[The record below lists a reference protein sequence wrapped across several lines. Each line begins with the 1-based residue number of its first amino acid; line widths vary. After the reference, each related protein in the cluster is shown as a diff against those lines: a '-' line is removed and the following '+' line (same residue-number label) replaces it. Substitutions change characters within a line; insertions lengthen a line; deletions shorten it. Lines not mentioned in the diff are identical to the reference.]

1 MRGSVKKKQDQIY
14 RRDLKKKTEEE
25 AKTLA
30 TMFFTHIVKPKP
42 RLFPTWL
49 WSAFFR
55 LFVHVPKGHKP
66 NFSRVKGVIDG

>member
-1 MRGSVKKKQDQIY
+1 MNGRAKKKLDKIY
-14 RRDLKKKTEEE
+14 RKDLKKKTEEE

-49 WSAFFR
+49 WAVLFR

-66 NFSRVKGVIDG
+66 NFSRERGVING